1 MLGLKLTEM
10 GFRHEF
16 CDIGHRSLT
25 DGGKSIDVSAINNFP
40 PLTEKE
46 CLDAVKSMESGKSP
60 GTDGLPAKFYKVFW
74 KDVSPFLISSFNK
87 SYQKGKLA
95 IAIT

>member
-40 PLTEKE
+40 PE
-46 CLDAVKSMESGKSP
+46 VSP
-60 GTDGLPAKFYKVFW
+60 VFKRSLARYVFLPAEVDSVRF
-74 KDVSPFLISSFNK
+74 
-87 SYQKGKLA
+87 
-95 IAIT
+95 